1 MPNEYFV
8 FSALASI
15 TGGGSATNATQK
27 IQARLTDGVDG
38 NVILAELDFDPSQ
51 RTKQVQATTVCLNRG
66 VHNLAVKLLI
76 SGTTA
81 SITLKDVRLTV
92 ASGGAQTEVSTLNT
106 RMQNFSE
113 HSSAGVKVWYKAAP
127 VNLIAEHSKIEL
139 LSEVKFTV
147 KDFNLTKLSYIK
159 NPQKFNVWYND
170 GADLLYGV
178 SALSVRSSDLSG
190 TSLTISSLNY
200 GTVTESIG
208 TKTFTYMLPIDTA
221 GEYKVVTAIDDGTT
235 AYKVNN
241 NTRSLETEETLE
253 YNWLGNITKYGNV
266 RYFYDRL
273 GRLTREDN
281 PAIDKTIT
289 WMYNSDNSPTQ
300 RVVYPYTTGTLGD
313 PVDTWTFTYGTACR
327 EQITGFNGQT
337 ITYGRAGEAINYR
350 NMRFSWI
357 RGKLLGTIKATDLTL
372 TLTYNGEGLRDGKD
386 VTTTNGTKHH
396 SYYYADG
403 HLVCETCKD
412 VPDTGVNF
420 IVQYFYNQQG
430 IVAMCYGGSH
440 YMFRKNFFGDI
451 IGIYDW
457 ENNCVAKYAYDAYG
471 VCKVM
476 NPDGTENTDED
487 FIGNI
492 NPIRY
497 RGYYYDVG
505 TGFYYLQT
513 RYYDPQTG
521 RFLNMDGLEYLD
533 PETVGGLNLY
543 AYCNGNPVMYVD
555 PTGTAWWHWLI
566 VGGLAIASIVIIT
579 ASIVSTIAVSPIAIA
594 AAAGYLIGSTSN
606 TIDQLQQ
613 NGYDITKVDPIQVL
627 SNGAWSAFTSAMVAG
642 FSTVATNIVGGFA
655 GEFATRF
662 AQRMSCNPEFI
673 STVTEIFTWI
683 GNTLGITG
691 VSLYFSHI
699 ANEATGNEQSFG
711 EMMWDNMRGNVSD
724 FIKDR
729 LKELIRLKIKGF
741 SK

>member
-1 MPNEYFV
+1 MPRQQK
-8 FSALASI
+8 
-15 TGGGSATNATQK
+15 TN
-27 IQARLTDGVDG
+27 
-38 NVILAELDFDPSQ
+38 NV
-51 RTKQVQATTVCLNRG
+51 TTT
-66 VHNLAVKLLI
+66 I
-76 SGTTA
+76 GTT
-81 SITLKDVRLTV
+81 TFVDK
-92 ASGGAQTEVSTLNT
+92 VST
-106 RMQNFSE
+106 
-113 HSSAGVKVWYKAAP
+113 
-127 VNLIAEHSKIEL
+127 
-139 LSEVKFTV
+139 
-147 KDFNLTKLSYIK
+147 
-159 NPQKFNVWYND
+159 
-170 GADLLYGV
+170 
-178 SALSVRSSDLSG
+178 
-190 TSLTISSLNY
+190 
-200 GTVTESIG
+200 
-208 TKTFTYMLPIDTA
+208 
-221 GEYKVVTAIDDGTT
+221 
-235 AYKVNN
+235 YKVNN
-241 NTRSLETEETLE
+241 NTRSLETEEALE

-476 NPDGTENTDED
+476 NPDGTENTDEE
-487 FIGNI
+487 FIGNV

-513 RYYDPQTG
+513 RYYDPQIG
-521 RFLNMDGLEYLD
+521 RFISAGDVEHLNTLPAGE
-533 PETVGGLNLY
+533 PNLY
-543 AYCNGNPVMYVD
+543 AYCRCNPVAKKISDPIDLGIGEPTVFEEPST
-555 PTGTAWWHWLI
+555 PTGRHDRATGN
-566 VGGLAIASIVIIT
+566 VGLPNIDHVSRITKSASIVKNKTFGKYILDCT
-579 ASIVSTIAVSPIAIA
+579 LSLTTQDKSVSGLYTISTTGDGWV
-594 AAAGYLIGSTSN
+594 GSG
-606 TIDQLQQ
+606 I
-613 NGYDITKVDPIQVL
+613 
-627 SNGAWSAFTSAMVAG
+627 G
-642 FSTVATNIVGGFA
+642 FSPWDWFSVEYNTSSEGILTKTVQIGRFSFTAGIGTN
-655 GEFATRF
+655 
-662 AQRMSCNPEFI
+662 
-673 STVTEIFTWI
+673 
-683 GNTLGITG
+683 G
-691 VSLYFSHI
+691 VSIGIGYTNDKETFDVTTNFGGIVLALCWAASSVDGLIYTFSTAAKNACAWLMKLVGAI
-699 ANEATGNEQSFG
+699 
-711 EMMWDNMRGNVSD
+711 
-724 FIKDR
+724 
-729 LKELIRLKIKGF
+729 
-741 SK
+741 